1 MPLKGSMVDGAP
13 TRGGLASGKVAGVIG
28 DLPCC
33 ADLVDRITAEAA
45 TALDRPTGGRTVE

>member
-13 TRGGLASGKVAGVIG
+13 TRGGLASGKVAEVIG